1 MNFQLTTLEDKKNI
15 MLNRKEIK
23 ILLKDAAGKISRL
36 ELINIIAKNFGIDK
50 KKVFPISIDGEKG
63 KKDVHALVFVYDSEE
78 LAKKHLP
85 KYRILRT
92 LTKEERKKIIDQ
104 EKESKLKAKQSAVAG
119 N

>member
-1 MNFQLTTLEDKKNI
+1 

-23 ILLKDAAGKISRL
+23 LLLKNAAGKISRL
-36 ELINIIAKNFGIDK
+36 ELISMVSKNFGVDK

-63 KKDVHALVFVYDSEE
+63 KKDVHALVFVYDNEE

-104 EKESKLKAKQSAVAG
+104 EKAAKLKAKQSAAAG